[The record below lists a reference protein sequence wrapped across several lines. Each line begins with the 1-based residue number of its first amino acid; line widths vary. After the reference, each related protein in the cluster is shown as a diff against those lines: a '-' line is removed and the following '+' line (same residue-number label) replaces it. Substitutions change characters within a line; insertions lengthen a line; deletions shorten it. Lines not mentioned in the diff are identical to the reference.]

1 MRKTLVIIG
10 LFIATMSYGQR
21 MKVQEG
27 SIKNLKGITQFDLV
41 FDYSDVQ
48 IPKYKSE
55 EAFLADKVSRKEKK
69 AKGSGERWK
78 KKWFDNREERFA
90 PMFIE
95 SFNKRFKNNK
105 VQVEQNNNAAKYVM
119 KIHTTWMYAG
129 YNVGIV
135 RKNAEINVE
144 VTVYEK
150 ANPSNILL
158 KGTYKKVP
166 GNGAFGNDYD
176 EGFRMSHCYAKLA
189 KNIAGYIRKKA
200 K

>member
-1 MRKTLVIIG
+1 MKKVILLVT
-10 LFIATMSYGQR
+10 LFIATISYGQK
-21 MKVQEG
+21 MKVSEG
-27 SIKNLKGITQFDLV
+27 SIKNLKGITQYDLE
-41 FDYSDVQ
+41 FDYSDMQ

-55 EAFLADKVSRKEKK
+55 EDFLADKVKGKEKK

-78 KKWFDNREERFA
+78 KKWFNNRKERYV

-95 SFNKRFKNNK
+95 SFNKRFKKGNVK
-105 VQVEQNNNAAKYVM
+105 VEKDLDDAKYVM

-135 RKNAEINVE
+135 RHNAEINVE

-150 ANPSNILL
+150 VNPSNVLL

-176 EGFRMSHCYAKLA
+176 EGFRISHCYAKLA
-189 KNIAGYIRKKA
+189 KNIAIYILKKA

>member
-1 MRKTLVIIG
+1 MKKSILLVA
-10 LFIATMSYGQR
+10 LFIATISYGQK
-21 MKVQEG
+21 MKVSEG
-27 SIKNLKGITQFDLV
+27 SIKNLKGITQFDLE
-41 FDYSDVQ
+41 FDYSDLQ

-55 EAFLADKVSRKEKK
+55 EAFLADKVAGKEKK

-78 KKWFDNREERFA
+78 KKWFENREERFT

-95 SFNKRFKNNK
+95 SFNKRFKKGRVK
-105 VQVEQNNNAAKYVM
+105 VENDIEDAKYVM

-135 RKNAEINVE
+135 RHNAEINTE
-144 VTVYEK
+144 ITVYEK

-158 KGTYKKVP
+158 KGTYKKVQ

-176 EGFRMSHCYAKLA
+176 EGFRISHCYAKLA
-189 KNIAGYIRKKA
+189 KNIAVYILKKA

>member
-1 MRKTLVIIG
+1 MKKAILLFTLF
-10 LFIATMSYGQR
+10 LATISYGQK
-21 MKVQEG
+21 MKVSEG
-27 SIKNLKGITQFDLV
+27 KIKNLKGITEYDLE
-41 FDYSDVQ
+41 FDYSDMQ

-55 EAFLADKVSRKEKK
+55 EAFLADKVAGKEKK

-78 KKWFDNREERFA
+78 KKWFENREERFA

-95 SFNKRFKNNK
+95 SFNKRFKKNK
-105 VQVEQNNNAAKYVM
+105 VHVELNNDAAKYVM

-135 RKNAEINVE
+135 RHNAEINVE
-144 VTVYEK
+144 ITIYEK
-150 ANPSNILL
+150 GNPSNVLL

-176 EGFRMSHCYAKLA
+176 EGFRISHCYAKLG
-189 KNIAGYIRKKA
+189 KNIAIYILKKA

>member
-1 MRKTLVIIG
+1 
-10 LFIATMSYGQR
+10 
-21 MKVQEG
+21 MKVSEG
-27 SIKNLKGITQFDLV
+27 SIKNLKGITQFDLE
-41 FDYSDVQ
+41 FDYSDLQ

-55 EAFLADKVSRKEKK
+55 EAFLADKVAGKEKK

-78 KKWFDNREERFA
+78 KKWFENREERFT

-95 SFNKRFKNNK
+95 SFNKRFKKGRVK
-105 VQVEQNNNAAKYVM
+105 VENDIEDAKYVM

-135 RKNAEINVE
+135 RHNAEINTE
-144 VTVYEK
+144 ITVYEK

-158 KGTYKKVP
+158 KGTYKKVQ

-176 EGFRMSHCYAKLA
+176 EGFRISHCYAKLA
-189 KNIAGYIRKKA
+189 KNIAVYILKKA

>member
-1 MRKTLVIIG
+1 MKKVILV
-10 LFIATMSYGQR
+10 LSLLIATMSFSQK
-21 MKVQEG
+21 MKVKEG

-41 FDYSDVQ
+41 FDYSNLQ

-55 EAFLADKVSRKEKK
+55 EEFLKDKMALREKK
-69 AKGSGERWK
+69 TKGSGERFK
-78 KKWFDNREERFA
+78 EGWFGDREKRYH

-95 SFNKRFKNNK
+95 SFNKRFKK
-105 VQVEQNNNAAKYVM
+105 EQVNIAESNEEAKYVI
-119 KIHTTWMYAG
+119 KVHTTWMYAG
-129 YNVGIV
+129 YNIGIV
-135 RKNAEINVE
+135 RHNAEINAE

-158 KGTYKKVP
+158 RGTYKKVP

-176 EGFRMSHCYAKLA
+176 SGFRISHCYAKLG
-189 KNIAGYIRKKA
+189 KNVAVYILKKA